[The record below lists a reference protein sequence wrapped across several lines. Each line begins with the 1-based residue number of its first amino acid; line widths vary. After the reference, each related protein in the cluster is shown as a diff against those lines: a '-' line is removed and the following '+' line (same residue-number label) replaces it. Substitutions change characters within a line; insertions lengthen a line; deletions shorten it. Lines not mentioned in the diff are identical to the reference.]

1 MKLAILLTAGL
12 ETEDG
17 HTVDKLSQAAVDMGH
32 EVDIFF
38 MDDGVFHL
46 RRLGP
51 LMSKGV
57 RFTVCAHNAYER
69 EQDKVEGAL
78 FGGQN
83 DWAEIVSQADRVV
96 VFG

>member
-1 MKLAILLTAGL
+1 MDNLAR
-12 ETEDG
+12 
-17 HTVDKLSQAAVDMGH
+17 AAREMGH
-32 EVDIFF
+32 EVAIFF

-46 RRLGP
+46 GRLEP
-51 LMSKGV
+51 LMGQGV

-69 EQDKVEGAL
+69 GVEKMEGAL

-96 VFG
+96 SFG

>member
-1 MKLAILLTAGL
+1 MKLAILLTSGM
-12 ETEDG
+12 ETEDSR
-17 HTVDKLSQAAVDMGH
+17 TVDKLATAALELGH

-46 RRLGP
+46 RRLEP
-51 LMSKGV
+51 LVGRGA

-69 EQDKVEGAL
+69 GVEKMEGAL

-96 VFG
+96 AFG

>member
-1 MKLAILLTAGL
+1 VKLAILLTAGP

-17 HTVDKLSQAAVDMGH
+17 HTVDKLARSAVDMGH

-38 MDDGVFHL
+38 MDNGVFYVRNL
-46 RRLGP
+46 LP
-51 LMSKGV
+51 LVGKGV

-69 EQDKVEGAL
+69 GVDKMEGAL

-96 VFG
+96 AFG

>member
-17 HTVDKLSQAAVDMGH
+17 HTVDRLARAALEMGH

-46 RRLGP
+46 RRLHP
-51 LMSKGV
+51 LMGQGA

-69 EQDKVEGAL
+69 GLDKVEGAL

>member
-1 MKLAILLTAGL
+1 MKLAILLTARP

-17 HTVDKLSQAAVDMGH
+17 RTVSRLSRSAVEMGH

-38 MDDGVFHL
+38 MDDGVFCLRHL
-46 RRLGP
+46 EP
-51 LMSKGV
+51 LMGQGV

-69 EQDKVEGAL
+69 GLDKMEGAL

-83 DWAEIVSQADRVV
+83 DWAEIVSQADRVIA
-96 VFG
+96 FG

>member
-1 MKLAILLTAGL
+1 MKLAILLTAGV

-17 HTVDKLSQAAVDMGH
+17 RTVDRLARAALEMGH

-46 RRLGP
+46 RHLGP
-51 LMSKGV
+51 LMSQGA

-69 EQDKVEGAL
+69 GVEKVEGAL

-96 VFG
+96 AFG